1 MSAERDILARL
12 HQARATPGID
22 AAAVIAAD
30 GSLLA
35 STLPAS
41 LGGSSAN
48 MLAAMLGLGER
59 ISSELQR
66 GQLRQVYVNWGSGAT
81 LLSSISTLGVLAVLL
96 SPQAKLGAVLFE
108 VGRTA
113 TDLSQILQAMP
124 SQVPEARG
132 PFVVSEEAVTRGL
145 AEVAARPVAVPAP
158 TVVEAPTPV
167 PERPPAVPDLAALA
181 AREAAQAISRAEGQE
196 TLAARLAQEGAAAPP
211 PAEAAPAA
219 EGGLVG
225 FIRSVLG
232 SKPKAADQKKEE
244 EKEKKHPFPPAP
256 EFRL

>member
-1 MSAERDILARL
+1 
-12 HQARATPGID
+12 
-22 AAAVIAAD
+22 
-30 GSLLA
+30 
-35 STLPAS
+35 
-41 LGGSSAN
+41 GGGSAN

-59 ISSELQR
+59 ISSELKR
-66 GQLRQVYVNWGSGAT
+66 GQLQQVYVNWGSGAT

-108 VGRTA
+108 AGRTA
-113 TDLSQILQAMP
+113 TDLSRILQAMS

-132 PFVVSEEAVTRGL
+132 PFVVSDEAVTRGL
-145 AEVAARPVAVPAP
+145 AEAAPRPVAVPAP
-158 TVVEAPTPV
+158 TTAEAPTPIL
-167 PERPPAVPDLAALA
+167 ERPPAVPDLASLA

-196 TLAARLAQEGAAAPP
+196 TLAARLAQEEVAPP
-211 PAEAAPAA
+211 PSAEAAPAP

-225 FIRSVLG
+225 FIRGVLG
-232 SKPKAADQKKEE
+232 SKPKTADQRKEE